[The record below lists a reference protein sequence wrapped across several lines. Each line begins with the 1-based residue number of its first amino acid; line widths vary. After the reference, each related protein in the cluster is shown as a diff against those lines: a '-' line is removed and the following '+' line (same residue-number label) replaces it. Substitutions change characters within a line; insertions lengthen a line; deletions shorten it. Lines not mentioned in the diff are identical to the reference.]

1 MYVHVHT
8 YIQTYTCIVLS
19 ANYTENENCLL
30 GYLLSLSYPGVFCL
44 SLSLASTHTYTHMLP
59 SFLSCKDVMW
69 RIPTYIFP
77 YQSATCWSDQSDL
90 STSTHYWKR
99 KKTLRLHAY
108 NTANTWSISLVRPGP
123 ARCGLVWFILLNL
136 PTSFSGVKMNI
147 LFTQLSSAR
156 VRSNHIRS
164 DWISLDQAS
173 CLVIASRS
181 TSEIKPSNRSLGH
194 GSVGF
199 GRVAPPLPCSGRLS
213 FSFCGAYL
221 RVRSGD

>member
-1 MYVHVHT
+1 M
-8 YIQTYTCIVLS
+8 S
-19 ANYTENENCLL
+19 
-30 GYLLSLSYPGVFCL
+30 LSLSRVH
-44 SLSLASTHTYTHMLP
+44 THIHTYA
-59 SFLSCKDVMW
+59 SFLSFLQGRDVANPYIY
-69 RIPTYIFP
+69 IPVPVSDLLIGSIRSFHIHTLLEKKKNA
-77 YQSATCWSDQSDL
+77 QATCIQYSEHMIDQSGP
-90 STSTHYWKR
+90 
-99 KKTLRLHAY
+99 A
-108 NTANTWSISLVRPGP
+108 RPGP

-199 GRVAPPLPCSGRLS
+199 GRVAPPLPCSGRFS

-221 RVRSGD
+221 RVRSGDERWDGWDGDW